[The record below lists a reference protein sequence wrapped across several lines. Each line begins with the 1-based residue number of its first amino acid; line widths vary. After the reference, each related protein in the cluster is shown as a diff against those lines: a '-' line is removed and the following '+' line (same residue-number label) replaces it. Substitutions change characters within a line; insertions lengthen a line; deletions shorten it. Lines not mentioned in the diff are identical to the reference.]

1 MSNIKQ
7 LKKQL
12 RKLKAAKKGIDK
24 PYYLFYAADYG
35 KINNI
40 GIKLT
45 DKDTYKELQ
54 KDTEEFLK
62 WQKYILSNE
71 EAKALIIEE
80 QQRIMGIYNASSD
93 KYIRFIDDIPMED

>member
-12 RKLKAAKKGIDK
+12 KKLKEANKEVTK
-24 PYYLFYAADYG
+24 PYYLFYAAEYG
-35 KINNI
+35 KIKNI

-62 WQKYILSNE
+62 WQKYILSDEAEKEAVEGNE
-71 EAKALIIEE
+71 SIFTVMAANTVHFL
-80 QQRIMGIYNASSD
+80 G
-93 KYIRFIDDIPMED
+93 FDDLED

>member
-1 MSNIKQ
+1 MNNIKQ

-12 RKLKAAKKGIDK
+12 KKLREANKEVTK
-24 PYYLFYAADYG
+24 PYYLFYAAEYG

-62 WQKYILSNE
+62 WQRYILSNE
-71 EAKALIIEE
+71 EAKALIIAE

-93 KYIRFIDDIPMED
+93 THIRFIDDIPMED

>member
-1 MSNIKQ
+1 MNNIKQ

-12 RKLKAAKKGIDK
+12 KKLREANKEVTK

-62 WQKYILSNE
+62 WQRYILSDE
-71 EAKALIIEE
+71 EEKEAVEGNKSIFTVMAT
-80 QQRIMGIYNASSD
+80 NTV
-93 KYIRFIDDIPMED
+93 RFIGLKDLED

>member
-12 RKLKAAKKGIDK
+12 KKLREANKEVTK
-24 PYYLFYAADYG
+24 PYYLFYAAEYG
-35 KINNI
+35 KIKNI

-54 KDTEEFLK
+54 KDTEDFLK
-62 WQKYILSNE
+62 WQWYILSDEAEKEAVEGNE
-71 EAKALIIEE
+71 SIFTVMAA
-80 QQRIMGIYNASSD
+80 NTVH
-93 KYIRFIDDIPMED
+93 FIGFNDLED

>member
-1 MSNIKQ
+1 MNNIKQ

-12 RKLKAAKKGIDK
+12 KKLREANKEVTK

-62 WQKYILSNE
+62 WQRYILSDE
-71 EAKALIIEE
+71 EEKEVVEGNKSIFTVMAT
-80 QQRIMGIYNASSD
+80 NTVH
-93 KYIRFIDDIPMED
+93 FIGFNDLED

>member
-12 RKLKAAKKGIDK
+12 KKLREANKEVTK
-24 PYYLFYAADYG
+24 PYYLFYAAEYG
-35 KINNI
+35 KIKNI

-54 KDTEEFLK
+54 KDTEDFLK
-62 WQKYILSNE
+62 WQRYILSDEAEKEAVEGNE
-71 EAKALIIEE
+71 SIFTVMAANTVHFL
-80 QQRIMGIYNASSD
+80 G
-93 KYIRFIDDIPMED
+93 FDDLED

>member
-1 MSNIKQ
+1 MNNIKQ

-12 RKLKAAKKGIDK
+12 KKLREANKEVTK
-24 PYYLFYAADYG
+24 PYYLFYAAEYG
-35 KINNI
+35 KIKNI

-62 WQKYILSNE
+62 WQRYILSDEAEKEAVEGNE
-71 EAKALIIEE
+71 SIFTVMAT
-80 QQRIMGIYNASSD
+80 NTV
-93 KYIRFIDDIPMED
+93 RFIGLKDLED

>member
-12 RKLKAAKKGIDK
+12 KKLREANKEVTK
-24 PYYLFYAADYG
+24 PYYLFYAAEYG
-35 KINNI
+35 KIKNI

-62 WQKYILSNE
+62 WQKYILSDKAE
-71 EAKALIIEE
+71 KEAVEGNKSIFTVMATE
-80 QQRIMGIYNASSD
+80 
-93 KYIRFIDDIPMED
+93 KTVHFIGFKDLED

>member
-7 LKKQL
+7 LKKQFE
-12 RKLKAAKKGIDK
+12 KIKAAKKGVDK
-24 PYYLFYAADYG
+24 PYYLFYAAEYG
-35 KINNI
+35 KIKNI

-62 WQKYILSNE
+62 WQKYILSD
-71 EAKALIIEE
+71 EAEKEAVEGNKSIFTVMATEKTVHFTGFKDLE
-80 QQRIMGIYNASSD
+80 N
-93 KYIRFIDDIPMED
+93 

>member
-1 MSNIKQ
+1 MNNIKQ

-12 RKLKAAKKGIDK
+12 KKLREANKEVTK

-35 KINNI
+35 KIKNI

-62 WQKYILSNE
+62 WQRYILSDEAEKEAVEGNE
-71 EAKALIIEE
+71 SIFTVMAA
-80 QQRIMGIYNASSD
+80 NTVH
-93 KYIRFIDDIPMED
+93 FIGFNDLED

>member
-12 RKLKAAKKGIDK
+12 KKLREANKEVTK
-24 PYYLFYAADYG
+24 PYYLFYAAEHG
-35 KINNI
+35 KIKNI

-54 KDTEEFLK
+54 KDTEDFLK
-62 WQKYILSNE
+62 WQRYILSDEAEKEAVEGNE
-71 EAKALIIEE
+71 SIFTVMAANTVHFL
-80 QQRIMGIYNASSD
+80 G
-93 KYIRFIDDIPMED
+93 FDDLED

>member
-12 RKLKAAKKGIDK
+12 KKLKEANKEVTK
-24 PYYLFYAADYG
+24 PYYLFYAAEYG
-35 KINNI
+35 KIKNI

-54 KDTEEFLK
+54 KDTEDFLK
-62 WQKYILSNE
+62 WQRYILSYEAEKEAVEGNE
-71 EAKALIIEE
+71 SIFTVMAANTVHFL
-80 QQRIMGIYNASSD
+80 G
-93 KYIRFIDDIPMED
+93 FDDLED

>member
-12 RKLKAAKKGIDK
+12 KKLREANKEVTK
-24 PYYLFYAADYG
+24 PYYLFYAAEYG
-35 KINNI
+35 KIKNI

-62 WQKYILSNE
+62 WQRYILSDEAEKEAVEGNE
-71 EAKALIIEE
+71 SIFTVMAANTVHFL
-80 QQRIMGIYNASSD
+80 G
-93 KYIRFIDDIPMED
+93 FDDLED

>member
-12 RKLKAAKKGIDK
+12 KKLREANKEVTK
-24 PYYLFYAADYG
+24 PYYLFYAAEYG
-35 KINNI
+35 KIKNI

-54 KDTEEFLK
+54 KDTEDFLK
-62 WQKYILSNE
+62 WQRYILSDE
-71 EAKALIIEE
+71 EEKEAVEGNKSIFTVMAT
-80 QQRIMGIYNASSD
+80 NTV
-93 KYIRFIDDIPMED
+93 RFIGFNDLED

>member
-12 RKLKAAKKGIDK
+12 KKLREANKEVTK
-24 PYYLFYAADYG
+24 PYYLFYAAEYG
-35 KINNI
+35 KIKNI

-62 WQKYILSNE
+62 WQRYILSDE
-71 EAKALIIEE
+71 EEKEAVEGNKSIFTVMAT
-80 QQRIMGIYNASSD
+80 NTVH
-93 KYIRFIDDIPMED
+93 FIGFNDLED

>member
-12 RKLKAAKKGIDK
+12 KKLREANKEVTK
-24 PYYLFYAADYG
+24 PYYLFYAAEYG
-35 KINNI
+35 KIKNI

-54 KDTEEFLK
+54 KDTEDFLK
-62 WQKYILSNE
+62 WQRYILSDEAEKEAVEGNE
-71 EAKALIIEE
+71 SIFTVMAA
-80 QQRIMGIYNASSD
+80 NTVH
-93 KYIRFIDDIPMED
+93 FIGFNDLED

>member
-12 RKLKAAKKGIDK
+12 KKLKEANKEVTK
-24 PYYLFYAADYG
+24 PYYLFYAAEYG
-35 KINNI
+35 RINNI

-62 WQKYILSNE
+62 WQRYILSYEAEKEAVEGNE
-71 EAKALIIEE
+71 SIFTVMAANTVHFL
-80 QQRIMGIYNASSD
+80 G
-93 KYIRFIDDIPMED
+93 FDDLED